1 MSSKHLKLDTNTFR
15 QKWYEGVFGLRFTYK
30 ILKDREFLENW
41 EEFRVEMFTTVFSNR
56 WTYLA

>member
-30 ILKDREFLENW
+30 ILKDREFLEN
-41 EEFRVEMFTTVFSNR
+41 
-56 WTYLA
+56 